1 MSKDLET
8 LLHDRSTVLEGARL
22 ARETSTAAI
31 SQLRKQCDVEM
42 KRRKKLLNRTNA
54 TSMQFLSVL
63 DRKTKALRE
72 VLAKEVAENDMEAQ
86 HAASLSAQVDAA
98 AMDCT
103 RAMERLTSRVVKNKV
118 VSCLIYYRF
127 RNSCLKK

>member
-1 MSKDLET
+1 M
-8 LLHDRSTVLEGARL
+8 HDRSTVLEGARL
-22 ARETSTAAI
+22 ARETSTVAI

-54 TSMQFLSVL
+54 TTMQFLSVL

-118 VSCLIYYRF
+118 VSVFDILPV
-127 RNSCLKK
+127 

>member
-8 LLHDRSTVLEGARL
+8 LLHDRSTVLEGDRL
-22 ARETSTAAI
+22 ARETSTVAI
-31 SQLRKQCDVEM
+31 SQLRQQCDVEM

-118 VSCLIYYRF
+118 VSCLIYCRF
-127 RNSCLKK
+127 RNSC

>member
-54 TSMQFLSVL
+54 TSMQVLSVL

-86 HAASLSAQVDAA
+86 HAASLSAQVDVA

-118 VSCLIYYRF
+118 VSCF
-127 RNSCLKK
+127 

>member
-54 TSMQFLSVL
+54 TSIQFLSVL

-118 VSCLIYYRF
+118 VSCFDILPV
-127 RNSCLKK
+127 

>member
-1 MSKDLET
+1 MET

-31 SQLRKQCDVEM
+31 SQLRQQCDVEM
-42 KRRKKLLNRTNA
+42 KRRKKLLNRTNT

-118 VSCLIYYRF
+118 VSVFDILPF
-127 RNSCLKK
+127 